1 MAPSCASPKVILQ
14 SPMPPEGDL
23 QDNLGIKIK
32 LWPRE
37 TIVISQCPLQC
48 LKYKLKLNLEH
59 KYKILSSH
67 ERSGCCKTN

>member
-1 MAPSCASPKVILQ
+1 MAPSCASPKVTLQ

-23 QDNLGIKIK
+23 QDNLGIEFK

-48 LKYKLKLNLEH
+48 HKYKPKLKLEH
-59 KYKILSSH
+59 KYKNLSSH
-67 ERSGCCKTN
+67 ERSGCCKTD